1 MAIIAFA
8 SSSKKACVVKLLQNS
23 CLSLLSQKKYAKK
36 IFYAKFKKKFH
47 PSCVILKF
55 QNIEGKECRSR

>member
-36 IFYAKFKKKFH
+36 IFYAKFKKKV
-47 PSCVILKF
+47 PSKLCH
-55 QNIEGKECRSR
+55 IEIPKYRGQRV